1 MTGNIPPE
9 LGGLY
14 SLQWFE
20 LYNNKLTGYIPEEL
34 GSLSNLEQL
43 YLSVNGFVGCIPDGL
58 RSIQLSDHSVFGL
71 PYCSDPP
78 IPTPTPLNISCPHP
92 GPIEESAIDRAA
104 LEALYW
110 ATIAGSWKNR
120 LKWMTAAPIAEW
132 HGVTTDYCSGRVT
145 ELNLSSNGLSG
156 KIPPEVGGLSSLE
169 VLLLDSNYLR
179 SEIPPELG
187 QLASLRVLN
196 ISNSSLVGTI
206 PSELGALHNL
216 WLLYVSGNK
225 LEGCIPEALRNV
237 PNNDLDNLDLPFC

>member
-1 MTGNIPPE
+1 MELQRLDLGSNRLTGNIPPELGDLQNLKRLDLDSNILTGNIPPE

-14 SLQWFE
+14 SLQWFV

-156 KIPPEVGGLSSLE
+156 EIPPELGDLSSLE

-187 QLASLRVLN
+187 QLANLRVSEYQLRR
-196 ISNSSLVGTI
+196 SNWHHT
-206 PSELGALHNL
+206 A
-216 WLLYVSGNK
+216 
-225 LEGCIPEALRNV
+225 
-237 PNNDLDNLDLPFC
+237 